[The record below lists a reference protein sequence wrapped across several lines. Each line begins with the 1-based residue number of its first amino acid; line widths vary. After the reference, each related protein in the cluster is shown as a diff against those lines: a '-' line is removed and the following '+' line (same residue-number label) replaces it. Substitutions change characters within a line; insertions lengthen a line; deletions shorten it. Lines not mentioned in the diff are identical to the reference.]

1 MSEIKPVPGPLLD
14 AAKNSKTALWNDSSD
29 LEELR
34 QSISWGGVGATCN
47 PTIAYTT
54 ISKHLDIW
62 APRIKKIAESMPTA
76 TESEIGWQAVKDM
89 SIEAAKLLEPAFE
102 ASNGRNGRLSVQTDP
117 ANYRNAQAL
126 ADQAVEFSEMAP
138 NIVVKVPATKTGI
151 EAIED
156 ATYRGVSMNVT
167 VSFSVAQAVRSG
179 EAIERGLQRREA
191 EGKDVSQMG
200 PVVTL
205 MVGRL
210 DDWLKIC
217 ANRDKLVVNPGH
229 LEWGGIAA
237 VKKAVAEFE
246 KRGLRARMLVAAF
259 RNTMQYTELVGG
271 DIVISPPFAWAKRI
285 QESDYSYENRFEQPV
300 SAEIMETLMK
310 VEDFRRAYEV
320 DGMSVDEFATFGPT
334 VRTLRGFLK
343 SNTDLQEL
351 VRDVILPAPK
361 EK

>member
-1 MSEIKPVPGPLLD
+1 MSEIKPVSGPLLD

-62 APRIKKIAESMPTA
+62 APRIKKIAEDMPTA

-89 SIEAAKLLEPAFE
+89 SIEAAKLLEPAFK

-217 ANRDKLVVNPGH
+217 ANRDKLVLNPGH

-285 QESDYSYENRFEQPV
+285 QESDYSYEDRFEQPV
-300 SAEIMETLMK
+300 SEEIMETLMK

-334 VRTLRGFLK
+334 VRSCADS
-343 SNTDLQEL
+343 SNRTPIYKNWCEM
-351 VRDVILPAPK
+351 
-361 EK
+361 

>member
-1 MSEIKPVPGPLLD
+1 
-14 AAKNSKTALWNDSSD
+14 
-29 LEELR
+29 
-34 QSISWGGVGATCN
+34 
-47 PTIAYTT
+47 
-54 ISKHLDIW
+54 
-62 APRIKKIAESMPTA
+62 
-76 TESEIGWQAVKDM
+76 
-89 SIEAAKLLEPAFE
+89 
-102 ASNGRNGRLSVQTDP
+102 
-117 ANYRNAQAL
+117 
-126 ADQAVEFSEMAP
+126 EMAP

-217 ANRDKLVVNPGH
+217 ANRDKLVLNPGH

-285 QESDYSYENRFEQPV
+285 QESDYSYEDRFEQPV
-300 SAEIMETLMK
+300 SEEIMETLMK